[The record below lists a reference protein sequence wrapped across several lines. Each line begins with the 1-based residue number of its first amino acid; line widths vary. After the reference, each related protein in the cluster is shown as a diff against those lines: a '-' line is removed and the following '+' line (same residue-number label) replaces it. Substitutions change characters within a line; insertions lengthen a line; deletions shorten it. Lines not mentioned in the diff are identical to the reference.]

1 MYIPPFLCTVLHCM
15 ANVFSSILYLDVF
28 IFQILSQTILLQ
40 PRNILQHWPFPW
52 QLYHTPHTARKLCNS
67 TGQNGTHEERGICY
81 KDERT
86 FGHFLNERVLSMGWP
101 SSYTSML
108 ELKIISSKQDHWSL
122 MFWILLSKDPFFLV
136 ENCAR
141 NALRRLWGYD
151 NWFQGSIHN
160 PDFHKRSPI
169 LFHVGKWQ

>member
-1 MYIPPFLCTVLHCM
+1 MYIPPFFCVQSCIAWQTFSPLYFILMYSFFKFYLKLSFCNQGTSYSIDRSLGNCTIHPIQLGSFATQQDKTALMKNGAYVIKMKGPLDI
-15 ANVFSSILYLDVF
+15 FSMNESYRWAGQV
-28 IFQILSQTILLQ
+28 
-40 PRNILQHWPFPW
+40 RILQ
-52 QLYHTPHTARKLCNS
+52 C
-67 TGQNGTHEERGICY
+67 
-81 KDERT
+81 
-86 FGHFLNERVLSMGWP
+86 LNWKWFQVN
-101 SSYTSML
+101 
-108 ELKIISSKQDHWSL
+108 QDHWSL
-122 MFWILLSKDPFFLV
+122 TLRIFLSPCFLL